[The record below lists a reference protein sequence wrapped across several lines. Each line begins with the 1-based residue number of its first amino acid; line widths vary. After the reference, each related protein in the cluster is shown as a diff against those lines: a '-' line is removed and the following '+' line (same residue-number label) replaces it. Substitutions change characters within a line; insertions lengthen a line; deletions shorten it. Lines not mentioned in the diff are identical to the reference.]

1 MDKRVSNGFR
11 KIDIDQYG
19 DNVFSDDVNSLE
31 PPSPTDETEIKRL
44 LESGKKAEA
53 VRSLLS
59 CSPFNQVNRDLMLQ
73 LLMSVKS
80 SEMDRVIEGLEPE
93 LIDRLM
99 KYIYKGFETPSEGSS
114 GHLLIWHDKVFAVGG
129 VGSVVR
135 VITDKKRPKGA
146 E

>member
-1 MDKRVSNGFR
+1 MDKRASSGFR

-19 DNVFSDDVNSLE
+19 DNVFSDEINSLE
-31 PPSPTDETEIKRL
+31 PPSPTDEKEIKRL
-44 LESGKKAEA
+44 LDSGKRIEA
-53 VRSLLS
+53 VRCLLS
-59 CSPFNQVNRDLMLQ
+59 SSPFNQVNRDLMLQ
-73 LLMSVKS
+73 LLLSVKS

-99 KYIYKGFETPSEGSS
+99 KYIYRGFETPSEGSS

-135 VITDKKRPKGA
+135 VITDKKRAKGA